1 MTARLPRRALMLA
14 ALACPLAAIAATP
27 PPKKAP
33 PRPAPARPAPDT
45 APLVR
50 VALTTTMGVITV
62 ELNRAQAPVTASNF
76 LRYVDQKRFDGI
88 VFYRTMRLGTDENG
102 QPQGLI
108 QAGTRGDPKRVLP
121 AIAHEPTDKTGLKH
135 VTGALSMARWAPG
148 TATGDFSIMVS
159 PLHGL
164 DANPGG
170 TGDTAGYA
178 VFGLVVDGMDV
189 VRQIHAVPTSPTEG
203 EGFLRGQMIA
213 APVKILTA
221 RRVPVPA
228 VAPIPAP
235 KP

>member
-1 MTARLPRRALMLA
+1 MIRALPRRALMLG
-14 ALACPLAAIAATP
+14 ALLCPLAATAASP
-27 PPKKAP
+27 PPKKAA
-33 PRPAPARPAPDT
+33 PRAVAARPVPDT

-50 VALTTTMGVITV
+50 VALTTTLGVITV

-76 LRYVDQKRFDGI
+76 LRYVDQRRFDGI
-88 VFYRTMRLGTDENG
+88 VFYRTMRLGTDEKG
-102 QPQGLI
+102 APQGLI
-108 QAGTRGDPKRVLP
+108 QAGTRGEAKRVLP

-189 VRQIHAVPTSPTEG
+189 VKQIHAAPTSPTEG
-203 EGFLRGQMIA
+203 EGFLKGQMIA
-213 APVKILTA
+213 APVKIVTA
-221 RRVPVPA
+221 RRVPVA
-228 VAPIPAP
+228 PAP
-235 KP
+235 PAPPPK